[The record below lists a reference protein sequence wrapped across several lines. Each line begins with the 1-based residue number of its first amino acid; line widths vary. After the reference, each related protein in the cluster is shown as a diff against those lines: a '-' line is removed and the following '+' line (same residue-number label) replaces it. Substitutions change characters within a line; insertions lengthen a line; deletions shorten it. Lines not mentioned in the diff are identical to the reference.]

1 MFYLD
6 MLHHP
11 LSEGK
16 FKGHFRHPQP
26 PRDPMQDPMRD
37 PPRDPQLRHWQAH
50 LVYTAFHRHL
60 YQKKLLDE
68 NRENQVIALED
79 VILEIPEE
87 KKIILVIEEALF
99 GGDILEVEAE
109 VVVGKE

>member
-1 MFYLD
+1 
-6 MLHHP
+6 
-11 LSEGK
+11 
-16 FKGHFRHPQP
+16 
-26 PRDPMQDPMRD
+26 MRD
-37 PPRDPQLRHWQAH
+37 PPRDPLLRPWQAN

-68 NRENQVIALED
+68 NQENQVIALED
-79 VILEIPEE
+79 VILEILE